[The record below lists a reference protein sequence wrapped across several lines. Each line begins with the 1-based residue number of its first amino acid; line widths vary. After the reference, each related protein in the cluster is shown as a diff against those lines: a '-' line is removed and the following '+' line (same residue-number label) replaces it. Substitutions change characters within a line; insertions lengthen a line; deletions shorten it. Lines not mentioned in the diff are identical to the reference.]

1 MPRRFNH
8 RRQRLS
14 IRPYQAA
21 ISWDFAGHYDPAWT
35 HEIERL
41 RYGHRTDSFVG
52 ILYFPQEI

>member
-14 IRPYQAA
+14 IRPYEAT

-35 HEIERL
+35 HEVKRL
-41 RYGHRTDSFVG
+41 GHGHRAYSLVG
-52 ILYFPQEI
+52 ILYFTQEI